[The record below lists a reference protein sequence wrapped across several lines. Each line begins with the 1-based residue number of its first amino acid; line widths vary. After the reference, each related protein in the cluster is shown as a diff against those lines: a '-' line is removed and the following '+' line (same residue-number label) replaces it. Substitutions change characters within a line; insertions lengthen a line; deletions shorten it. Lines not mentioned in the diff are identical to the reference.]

1 MFEQLRE
8 RGNVSIQTE
17 VVKSSEVN
25 MNSAPDRFPKRSDNV
40 KWTSKGQHGVWLLF
54 VMVPYVVYVALRVF
68 LLKDSH
74 FLMNNS
80 QNSQGVNRALFQ
92 GGKTNKLI
100 NGLETERE

>member
-25 MNSAPDRFPKRSDNV
+25 MNSVPDRFPKRSDNV

-54 VMVPYVVYVALRVF
+54 VTVPYVV
-68 LLKDSH
+68 
-74 FLMNNS
+74 
-80 QNSQGVNRALFQ
+80 
-92 GGKTNKLI
+92 
-100 NGLETERE
+100 